1 MIRFDSY
8 TPRPRRRDTR
18 CRHGGT
24 APFEGVRLLFLLC
37 GVGIWQ
43 AAASLGAPLL
53 VTMLLTAAAAALG
66 LWALAVLR
74 DG

>member
-1 MIRFDSY
+1 M
-8 TPRPRRRDTR
+8 
-18 CRHGGT
+18 
-24 APFEGVRLLFLLC
+24 RLLFLLC